1 MGVGKI
7 APHKA
12 WNIMEVNLSEKLEW
26 PQGSQAGNILLEV
39 CTLMEFNGSQR
50 GREQSISSHQ
60 SMRSISEEVM

>member
-1 MGVGKI
+1 
-7 APHKA
+7 
-12 WNIMEVNLSEKLEW
+12 MEVNLSEKLEW